1 MISWKIDKVK
11 KRERELSA
19 KSIKGAKH
27 SLRKMKEVTERK
39 KSDEWSGNLSD
50 GLYKIEDTFIFGYT
64 QKQRATRTEY
74 DFLDFITIFGYSIRK
89 PTRSSE
95 LKQML
100 LERKDPHMG
109 KKYLQVWQKHNI
121 FTVSMWIYII
131 MYLTYMK
138 LKYFSIR

>member
-27 SLRKMKEVTERK
+27 SLRKMKEVTKRK

-50 GLYKIEDTFIFGYT
+50 GLYKIEDTFIFGYA

-74 DFLDFITIFGYSIRK
+74 DFLDFITIFGYSTRK

-109 KKYLQVWQKHNI
+109 KNI
-121 FTVSMWIYII
+121 CKFGKNIIFLRFQFEYI
-131 MYLTYMK
+131 MNLYEVKTFL
-138 LKYFSIR
+138 